1 MEDGVSRVIASLRQW
16 KPIAEDQ
23 AEVKRENLH
32 YFSTNAHRMLYARFR
47 ELGYY
52 IGSGSVES
60 ACKQYGH
67 GRLKQAGMR
76 WKSAGIEAVAHLRSA
91 LLNRRTDTI
100 LEAARI
106 AA

>member
-1 MEDGVSRVIASLRQW
+1 MIASIRQW
-16 KPIAEDQ
+16 KPSAEDQ
-23 AEVKRENLH
+23 AEVKQKNLH
-32 YFSTNAHRMLYARFR
+32 YFSTNAHRMLYASFR
-47 ELGYY
+47 THGYY

-76 WKSAGIEAVAHLRSA
+76 WKTAGIEAVAHLRSA
-91 LLNRRTDTI
+91 LLNCRIDTI